1 MRSPSILT
9 VVVKVDPDKIVE
21 LEGYLRDRV
30 NPTPDGATKAF
41 GFENYPNLHF
51 ISFSMPPEEGELPA
65 QLVMEAT
72 FDGPEDAF
80 IRDLVALD
88 LRALAGIFGHCC
100 RFPKMVRRN
109 PHLVEIFLQTAC
121 CACAYFLFGRARQNR
136 RADQARAVAAGHP

>member
-121 CACAYFLFGRARQNR
+121 CACAYFLFGRARQNC